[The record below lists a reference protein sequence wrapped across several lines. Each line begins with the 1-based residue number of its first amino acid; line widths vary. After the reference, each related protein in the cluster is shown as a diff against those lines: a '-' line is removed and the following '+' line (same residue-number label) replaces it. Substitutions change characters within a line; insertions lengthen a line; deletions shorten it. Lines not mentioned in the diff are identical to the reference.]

1 MVISFLR
8 TFGLILLL
16 YCVEEYQ
23 LLCVN
28 PPIESKV

>member
-16 YCVEEYQ
+16 YCFEEI
-23 LLCVN
+23 
-28 PPIESKV
+28 PIAIYKATNRM